1 MKIINHDKLHEAI
14 MNLDNGIAKNY
25 NPVEDKDCGTSTVVY
40 SDAIRQMK
48 NNEEIAKKNME
59 EVNKTA
65 EEFADSNQ
73 PDDNQIKTD
82 ALKKLTLDE
91 SLFTEAS
98 DEKYSALDEADP
110 HDLLYTL
117 LTEPGEQLSTRDPVT
132 GKYSPRI
139 VKGLY
144 NVDNVVPAEDD
155 NIKIIVDTREE
166 LDKARDLAS
175 KYEIDIVDEGKSSR
189 LRHPYFMILD
199 PYSMNLEKMLQDNK
213 IPTLKEE
220 SLTEKLSDKLLKGR
234 YTVGGEDV
242 DGNEFI
248 ITSTDDL
255 ERAKVILSDTLY
267 HFESGKGYIYDSK
280 EQKEIKLDESLRCR
294 VVECKSP
301 FSVSKSLNE
310 VLVID
315 SIDLNTYE
323 GTEDGQ
329 VTLDRIKE
337 AGKIDE
343 FENLLDEMYPNG
355 ISATALDDLLRFESD
370 WIFDMLGIKE
380 EE

>member
-14 MNLDNGIAKNY
+14 MNLNNGIAKNY

-59 EVNKTA
+59 EVDKAA
-65 EEFADSNQ
+65 EEFAKSNQ

-98 DEKYSALDEADP
+98 DEEYSALDEADP

-117 LTEPGEQLSTRDPVT
+117 LTEPGEQLSIKDPTT

-144 NVDNVVPAEDD
+144 NIDNVVPAEDD
-155 NIKIIVDTREE
+155 NIKIIVDTKEE

-280 EQKEIKLDESLRCR
+280 EQEEVKLDESLKCR

-301 FSVSKSLNE
+301 FSVDKNLNE
-310 VLVID
+310 MLVIND
-315 SIDLNTYE
+315 IDLNTYE
-323 GTEDGQ
+323 SNEGGQ

-337 AGKIDE
+337 EGKVAE
-343 FENLLDEMYPNG
+343 FETLLAEMYPNG
-355 ISATALDDLLRFESD
+355 ISKASLDDLLHFEGD
-370 WIFDMLGIKE
+370 WLFDMLDMKHE
-380 EE
+380 D